1 MSRNLT
7 WRRNVIMFAATLLI
21 AVPCGIFAS
30 PAHRGG
36 NAGASA
42 KVAGATFLVP
52 DKGRFKIL
60 SAGKEFGQEEFEITQ
75 EGNGWMV
82 RGNATLQT
90 AKGAAHVNGT
100 LELHSD
106 GSPVRYE
113 WSTDGEKKASATVT
127 FSGAAASIALDLAN
141 TQPYTQELTFG
152 SVPVAVLD
160 NNLYDQYAV
169 LAGLYDWSKKG
180 VQSFSVLVPQELTPG
195 TLTVESLGK
204 QDSNGKQMD
213 ELRVK
218 TDDLEIDLFLDKGRL
233 MRVVAPG
240 SDAEIVRD

>member
-1 MSRNLT
+1 MGRYLSG
-7 WRRNVIMFAATLLI
+7 RRNAIIFAAAVLT
-21 AVPCGIFAS
+21 AVPCGILAS
-30 PAHRGG
+30 PARRAA
-36 NAGASA
+36 NAAASTKTA
-42 KVAGATFLVP
+42 ATFLVP

-60 SAGKEFGQEEFEITQ
+60 SAGKEFGQEDFEIRQ

-90 AKGAAHVNGT
+90 AKGATHVNGA
-100 LELHSD
+100 LELHPD
-106 GSPVRYE
+106 GSPARYE
-113 WSTDGEKKASATVT
+113 WSTDGDKKASATVT

-141 TQPYTQELTFG
+141 TPPYTQELTFG

-195 TLTVESLGK
+195 TVSVESLGK

-218 TDDLEIDLFLDKGRL
+218 TDDLEVDLFLDKGHL
-233 MRVVAPG
+233 MRIVAPG

>member
-1 MSRNLT
+1 MSNHFSG
-7 WRRNVIMFAATLLI
+7 RRNAVIFAAGVLA
-21 AVPCGIFAS
+21 AVPCGILAS
-30 PAHRGG
+30 PAHH
-36 NAGASA
+36 AASPAASA
-42 KVAGATFLVP
+42 KISTATFIVA
-52 DKGRFKIL
+52 DKGKFKIM
-60 SAGKEFGQEEFEITQ
+60 SGGKEFGQEEFEITPN
-75 EGNGWMV
+75 GNGWTV

-90 AKGAAHVNGT
+90 AKGATHVNGA
-100 LELHSD
+100 LELRPD
-106 GSPVRYE
+106 GSPSRYE
-113 WSTDGEKKASATVT
+113 WSTDGDKKASATVT
-127 FSGAAASIALDLAN
+127 FSGADASIALDLAN
-141 TQPYTQELTFG
+141 TQPYTQQLTFA
-152 SVPVAVLD
+152 SQPVAVLD

-218 TDDLEIDLFLDKGRL
+218 SDDLEIDLFLDKGHL
-233 MRVVAPG
+233 MRIVTPG